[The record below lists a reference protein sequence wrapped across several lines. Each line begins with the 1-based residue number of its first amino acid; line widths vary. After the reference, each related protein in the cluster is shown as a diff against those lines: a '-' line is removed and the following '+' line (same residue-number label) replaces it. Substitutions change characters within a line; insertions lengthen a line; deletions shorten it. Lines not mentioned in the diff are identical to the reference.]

1 MSDNT
6 IKATSRSVEGK
17 GASRR
22 LRRDGAIPG
31 IVYGGKAEPQ
41 LIQLD
46 QEKIWLAQQ
55 NEWFYSSI
63 LDLDIDG
70 KVVNVLLRD
79 IQRHPYKQLI
89 MHLDFQRIDQSQ
101 ALRTTVPLHF
111 INEETSPAGKN
122 NEVIVMKELNQV
134 EVSCLPKDLPENIVV
149 DLAELDLG
157 GTIHLSQIQLPE
169 GVEIPALAL
178 GPDQDIA
185 VVVARKGRTGGGA
198 EDEEGAEDAEG
209 TEGESAGE

>member
-1 MSDNT
+1 MSEHT

-22 LRRDGAIPG
+22 LRRDGAIPA
-31 IVYGGKAEPQ
+31 IIYGGTSEPQ
-41 LIQLD
+41 LVQLD

-63 LDLDIDG
+63 LNLDVEG
-70 KVVNVLLRD
+70 KVESVILRD
-79 IQRHPYKQLI
+79 IQRHPYKQVI

-101 ALRTTVPLHF
+101 ALRTEVPLHF
-111 INEETSPAGKN
+111 INEEISPAGKN
-122 NEVIVMKELNQV
+122 AEVIVMKELNQV
-134 EVSCLPKDLPENIVV
+134 EVSCLPKDLPENIVI
-149 DLAELDLG
+149 DLANLELGD
-157 GTIHLSQIQLPE
+157 TIHLSQIQLPE
-169 GVEIPALAL
+169 GVEIPSLAL

-198 EDEEGAEDAEG
+198 EGDEEAEDG
-209 TEGESAGE
+209 EGESAGE